1 MLNKQIIDIFEL
13 LDDPKANGQIVK
25 AFLQALDPEASVET
39 YALEGPQGKT
49 DMVKVRI
56 PGTEG
61 KTVGGSYPT
70 IGILGR
76 LGGLGARPEV
86 VGYVSDE
93 FGSHRQSGQG
103 AIAIRNIAHHFRSCA
118 QTA

>member
-25 AFLQALDPEASVET
+25 NFLQAIDPEVSVET

-70 IGILGR
+70 SATWAALGVR
-76 LGGLGARPEV
+76 
-86 VGYVSDE
+86 
-93 FGSHRQSGQG
+93 GQG
-103 AIAIRNIAHHFRSCA
+103 REGVALWR
-118 QTA
+118 